1 MQVLGKLIC
10 VLCTVGFGMFVW
22 VYVAGSDAELIVLSV
37 IWMDPVSPWPVVLV
51 WVSIT
56 QQLSVTGNLLCA
68 RYFMYFG
75 SFTRILQSRH
85 SYHYFI
91 HEESR
96 TQRGYLLKVTQV
108 CGRCRICPWISLKPK
123 LVLLTAILLLT
134 FSTTASPSERDSPGW
149 RAHTED
155 MSVTSFPIR
164 CSLFQMVFEE
174 CAWTFFLCAFACL
187 VTAILW
193 LVVSVWLVYLIV
205 HFFVVFFICGE
216 QNRNMADGFACFSG
230 VQHAESS
237 LSWSL
242 ELFLIA
248 VTSDSKQFRVAEWP
262 KAWLCYLR
270 DLIPPPYPY
279 PSLEM
284 FVQGNCI

>member
-1 MQVLGKLIC
+1 MQVLGELIC

-22 VYVAGSDAELIVLSV
+22 VYVAGTDAELIVLSV

-75 SFTRILQSRH
+75 SFTRILQSRR

-96 TQRGYLLKVTQV
+96 AQRGYLLKVTQV
-108 CGRCRICPWISLKPK
+108 CGRCRICPWIPLKPK

-134 FSTTASPSERDSPGW
+134 FSTTASPSERDCPGW

-155 MSVTSFPIR
+155 MGVTSFPIR

-174 CAWTFFLCAFACL
+174 CAWTFFFVFACL

-193 LVVSVWLVYLIV
+193 LVVSVWLVYLII
-205 HFFVVFFICGE
+205 HFFFSSMGNKTE
-216 QNRNMADGFACFSG
+216 TWPMALHVSPVCSMLNPHFLG
-230 VQHAESS
+230 V
-237 LSWSL
+237 LGCSWSL
-242 ELFLIA
+242 LLVIRSSFEWQSGPKHDS
-248 VTSDSKQFRVAEWP
+248 VTWETWYHLLTLA
-262 KAWLCYLR
+262 LL
-270 DLIPPPYPY
+270 
-279 PSLEM
+279 
-284 FVQGNCI
+284 

>member
-22 VYVAGSDAELIVLSV
+22 VYVAGTDAELIVLSV

-134 FSTTASPSERDSPGW
+134 FSTTASPSERDCPGW

-174 CAWTFFLCAFACL
+174 CAWTFFCVCSPASLLPSCDWLYLCGLF
-187 VTAILW
+187 TSSSI
-193 LVVSVWLVYLIV
+193 
-205 HFFVVFFICGE
+205 FFVFFICGE
-216 QNRNMADGFACFSG
+216 QNRNMANGFACFSG

-242 ELFLIA
+242 GLFLIA

-270 DLIPPPYPY
+270 DLIPPPYPC